1 MQTKMNN
8 NNSTKTVFI
17 AGATGYL
24 GRYLVG
30 EYMERGWNVIAL
42 VRKPECAPSA
52 TRLCV
57 AQATEPETIANT
69 LEGVDLVISS
79 LGITRQRDGM
89 TYRQVDYQANINLLR
104 EAERAGV
111 KRFAYIH
118 VLGAEKLS
126 HLPPIAAKQ
135 DFVNELRASD
145 IESTVIKPSGFFSDM
160 SDFLEMAKSGRVY
173 LFGDGNHRI
182 NPIHGQDLAK
192 ATAEAVQDGI
202 DTLEVGGPDVFTH
215 EQLAELA
222 FECLDKPPKI
232 THLWD
237 GFRTL
242 AIAIL
247 PWMTPS
253 HVYEPARFFLTAMGM
268 DTVGE
273 CHGTHHLSDHFRDTL
288 KQESAQS

>member
-1 MQTKMNN
+1 MNDN
-8 NNSTKTVFI
+8 NKTVFI

-24 GRYLVG
+24 GRYLVA
-30 EYMERGWNVIAL
+30 EYAKRGWNVIAL
-42 VRKPECAPSA
+42 VRKPEGAPQQA

-57 AQATEPETIANT
+57 AQATEPESLANT
-69 LEGVDLVISS
+69 MDGVDLVVSS
-79 LGITRQRDGM
+79 LGITRQRDGL

-111 KRFAYIH
+111 KHFAYIH
-118 VLGAEKLS
+118 VLGAEKLA

-135 DFVNELRASD
+135 DFVDKLRVCEL
-145 IESTVIKPSGFFSDM
+145 ESTVIKPSGFFSDM
-160 SDFLEMAKSGRVY
+160 TDFLDMAKKGRVY

-182 NPIHGQDLAK
+182 NPIHGQDLAQ
-192 ATAEAVQDGI
+192 ATANAIENGQ

-215 EQLAELA
+215 TQLAGLA

-237 GFRTL
+237 GFRTM

-247 PWMTPS
+247 PWTTPS
-253 HVYEPARFFLTAMGM
+253 HIYEPARFFLTAMGM
-268 DTVGE
+268 DTIGE
-273 CHGTHHLSDHFRDTL
+273 CHGTHHLRDHFLETL
-288 KQESAQS
+288 KEEENAAGTVS